1 MNKFINFEH
10 LKKQTIMKKILG
22 SVIALFTV
30 ITLSAQINAPQP
42 SPSSKTIQKI
52 GLTDVTLEYSRPSAK
67 GRTVFGNLVPYNK
80 MWRTGANANT
90 KITFST
96 SFTVGETTL
105 KAGTY
110 AIYSVPNKDSWE
122 IIFYTDANNGGLPT
136 KWDDA
141 KVAAKIKVNSYQLD
155 MKVETF
161 TITFDDLTNNSASLG
176 IIWENT
182 YLSVPFGVP
191 TDTAVMASIK
201 RTMNGPSAGDFYA
214 AAVYYK
220 EANKDIKQ
228 AVEWI
233 NKSVSLTGSKTP
245 FWVLRQQSLILAK
258 SGDKKGA
265 INAAKLSLEGA
276 KKANNNDYIKMN
288 TESIKEWSGR

>member
-1 MNKFINFEH
+1 
-10 LKKQTIMKKILG
+10 MKKILG

-42 SPSSKTIQKI
+42 SPFSKTIQQI

-67 GRTVFGNLVPYNK
+67 GRTVFGNLVPYNE

-105 KAGTY
+105 KAGSY

-122 IIFYTDANNGGLPT
+122 IIFYTDANNGGLPA

-191 TDTAVMASIK
+191 TDNAVMASIN

-288 TESIKEWSGR
+288 TESIKEWSGK

>member
-1 MNKFINFEH
+1 
-10 LKKQTIMKKILG
+10 MKKIIG
-22 SVIALFTV
+22 SFIALFTV
-30 ITLSAQINAPQP
+30 ITLSAQIQAPQP
-42 SPSSKTIQKI
+42 SPFSKTMQKV
-52 GLTDVTLEYSRPSAK
+52 GLTDVTLEYSRPGAK
-67 GRTVFGNLVPYNK
+67 GRTIFGGLVPYGE

-122 IIFYTDANNGGLPT
+122 VIFYTDSNNGGLPA
-136 KWDDA
+136 KWDNA
-141 KVAAKIKVNSYQLD
+141 KVAAKITVDSYQLD

-182 YLSVPFGVP
+182 YLSVPFSVP
-191 TDTAVMASIK
+191 TDKAVMASVK
-201 RTMNGPSAGDFYA
+201 RTMNGPSSGDYYA

-228 AVEWI
+228 AVKWI
-233 NKSVSLTGSKTP
+233 NKSVALTGDKTP

-265 INAAKLSLEGA
+265 IKAAKLSLAGA
-276 KKANNNDYIKMN
+276 EKAKNNDYIKMN
-288 TESIKEWSGR
+288 TDSIKEWSSK